1 MGTASHSP
9 LWMQMSTKAETRP
22 IFIAKIKTELKNENW
37 CDIFLLSEV
46 SDRFPPPS
54 GYSRSDCSGVRT
66 RTVTLIESDW
76 PMVSVTVSWNLYTP
90 DVRFDTMIWSLK
102 FVFCK
107 TGNKTHS

>member
-1 MGTASHSP
+1 MVKSVKSA
-9 LWMQMSTKAETRP
+9 
-22 IFIAKIKTELKNENW
+22 
-37 CDIFLLSEV
+37 V
-46 SDRFPPPS
+46 SDSFLPQS

-66 RTVTLIESDW
+66 RTVTLTESDW

-107 TGNKTHS
+107 AGKKTHDY